1 MRRTMLA
8 SFLSALGLFSFVVSA
23 CAQDTASE
31 VKPAVSII
39 DPARIAFDPEGSSR
53 PVKAAA
59 NIQLVSSEGVSPS
72 DQIRGTIEPIPSQ
85 RAEAVPG
92 VNLSPSFQIPYA
104 PGPSQGMTSMLRFM
118 NCDPHSCPNIW
129 QGYEAQRVAEL
140 AQKCAPTT
148 SRCAAGCSCG
158 GACKGGCLLMPAPD
172 CSTCE
177 RPINR
182 YRPKPIK
189 GPSGCDACDS
199 SYPGVAPGNS
209 AQASTNLPTAP
220 SPVQGQ
226 PLPL

>member
-23 CAQDTASE
+23 RAQDSASE

-59 NIQLVSSEGVSPS
+59 TIQLVSSEGLSPS
-72 DQIRGTIEPIPSQ
+72 DQIKGTIEPIPSQ
-85 RAEAVPG
+85 RAEVAPG
-92 VNLSPSFQIPYA
+92 VNLSPSFQVPYA

-129 QGYEAQRVAEL
+129 QGYEAQRAAEL
-140 AQKCAPTT
+140 AQKCAPVT

-158 GACKGGCLLMPAPD
+158 GVCKGQCLLMPAPD
-172 CSTCE
+172 CSVCD

-182 YRPKPIK
+182 YRPKPLQV
-189 GPSGCDACDS
+189 PSGCDTCDS
-199 SYPGVAPGNS
+199 SRSESATQNSSHATTNHSTAPG
-209 AQASTNLPTAP
+209 PI
-220 SPVQGQ
+220 QGP